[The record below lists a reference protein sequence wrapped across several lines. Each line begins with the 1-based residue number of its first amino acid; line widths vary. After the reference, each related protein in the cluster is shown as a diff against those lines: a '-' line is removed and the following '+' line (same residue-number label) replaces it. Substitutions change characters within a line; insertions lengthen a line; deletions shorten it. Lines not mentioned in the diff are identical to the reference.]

1 MMMLIPGWGKVSF
14 GFGNRLWGVSCS
26 AGHSPLF
33 CHTMEVK
40 SKQRT
45 HKKHLSLVCSPF
57 GTGGSYWSIIFPE
70 LPILDVHG
78 LKQSARQKKISDT
91 RVKNKSNVF
100 KNITLNATTVQK
112 FPGVFSV
119 SPTTICALWKGQE
132 RLSLSPSCHLSLGSS
147 PRECETNLQLLKTA
161 LPQILELPL
170 SIGRETFPCRLWQH
184 RKGEAMTWPKQSG
197 IGSEDSSRILKP
209 KKCKTASW
217 IAPDFYCQCEY
228 LRGETVS

>member
-1 MMMLIPGWGKVSF
+1 M
-14 GFGNRLWGVSCS
+14 
-26 AGHSPLF
+26 
-33 CHTMEVK
+33 
-40 SKQRT
+40 
-45 HKKHLSLVCSPF
+45 
-57 GTGGSYWSIIFPE
+57 YIFPMVFQFLTSLIMDMFVWAFHDDADPRVGKSLLWFWQQALRCVLQCRALATLLSHNGSE
-70 LPILDVHG
+70 KQTKDTQKASVPGLFTFWHWRKLLINHLPRTPHPRCAWLETIC
-78 LKQSARQKKISDT
+78 KTKKISDT

-112 FPGVFSV
+112 FPGAFSV

-184 RKGEAMTWPKQSG
+184 RKGEAMT
-197 IGSEDSSRILKP
+197 
-209 KKCKTASW
+209 
-217 IAPDFYCQCEY
+217 
-228 LRGETVS
+228 